1 MGSTHDKVWT
11 FGLIF
16 LCVLFLCLAYL
27 FVNASRKRMS
37 NIAYFKLLRQRR
49 LDRIASKVANVDH
62 GRGCAVDTLAMLL
75 PPGDWMGFHQEIDRR
90 RARAAVYDLAFE
102 VTEKLSGSC
111 SDQDG
116 RVTGGFSLSRGDAEW
131 GVECSWGGVE
141 AVAGLERNSMT
152 VDSKHALPV
161 TIRGHFVT
169 SFGTQ
174 GVLELRHSTV
184 RMETEMLDA
193 GCLSSADI
201 CDEMAKGT
209 PVFRRPSCLDRTLAC
224 CAALW
229 IYRMSS
235 SSLLS
240 VSNLRKSKR
249 PTLKLEPLQP
259 KPYSGNPSSSSATPH
274 PVKLG
279 HDVDQESEAES
290 DDEDEVN
297 ESYEEYLR
305 CLARHSSL
313 APISSGESSQASTT
327 CSTNLKSKPRL
338 KTNASRPNGTRPRVK
353 RGSAD
358 SKPSRVK
365 SDNADSK
372 SSSPVA
378 VRTKSVKGRLDSI
391 SSDPVQI
398 SSPASSPVDLQI
410 DLERTSILSVPVL
423 TSSPASSPAD
433 S

>member
-1 MGSTHDKVWT
+1 
-11 FGLIF
+11 
-16 LCVLFLCLAYL
+16 
-27 FVNASRKRMS
+27 
-37 NIAYFKLLRQRR
+37 
-49 LDRIASKVANVDH
+49 
-62 GRGCAVDTLAMLL
+62 
-75 PPGDWMGFHQEIDRR
+75 
-90 RARAAVYDLAFE
+90 
-102 VTEKLSGSC
+102 
-111 SDQDG
+111 
-116 RVTGGFSLSRGDAEW
+116 
-131 GVECSWGGVE
+131 
-141 AVAGLERNSMT
+141 
-152 VDSKHALPV
+152 
-161 TIRGHFVT
+161 
-169 SFGTQ
+169 
-174 GVLELRHSTV
+174 
-184 RMETEMLDA
+184 
-193 GCLSSADI
+193 
-201 CDEMAKGT
+201 
-209 PVFRRPSCLDRTLAC
+209 
-224 CAALW
+224 
-229 IYRMSS
+229 MSS
-235 SSLLS
+235 SSLLN

-249 PTLKLEPLQP
+249 PSLKLEPLQP
-259 KPYSGNPSSSSATPH
+259 KPYGGNPSSSSATPH
-274 PVKLG
+274 PMKLG
-279 HDVDQESEAES
+279 NDVDQESEAES

-313 APISSGESSQASTT
+313 APTSSGGESSQASTT
-327 CSTNLKSKPRL
+327 CSTNFRSKPRL